1 MDVQTLNVTS
11 SLHLPRFSAP
21 PHGGL
26 CCVFWLRVSL
36 FLVGGSSVGFRKL
49 SFAFRVYGLG
59 FRVLSIRG
67 LGLLTLQS
75 SASGLAI
82 SAGILKK
89 LPR

>member
-1 MDVQTLNVTS
+1 M
-11 SLHLPRFSAP
+11 
-21 PHGGL
+21 
-26 CCVFWLRVSL
+26 
-36 FLVGGSSVGFRKL
+36 VGFVVFSGYVFLSFLLGKL
-49 SFAFRVYGLG
+49 SFGFRVYGLG